1 MNAERKIIPI
11 RDYSQAQTHAE
22 WVRDTKLRDITNRYA
37 DLYQRLTARM
47 QMEQSRVMR
56 HFDGGRF
63 DRAD

>member
-1 MNAERKIIPI
+1 MSKIVPL
-11 RDYSQAQTHAE
+11 RDYSRAQTHAE
-22 WVRDTKLRDITNRYA
+22 FVRDTKLRDIRQRYA

-56 HFDGGRF
+56 EFDGGRY